1 MQATDKRKCLQKAH
15 LIKDCY
21 PKYKTQQENNQPTKK
36 CAKDLTETSL
46 GRQAAGKQA
55 CRDAPHHI
63 SREMQIKTKRCFN
76 LAQAQSTDNASA
88 ARTRSSR
95 NPHSLRVGMQRG
107 TATLQHRWA
116 VSYETNAILILLPYG
131 PAILLPAVAPKEPNT
146 CQHKNL
152 HIDVYSSFIHN
163 CLNLEITKIF
173 FSR

>member
-36 CAKDLTETSL
+36 CAKDLTESSL

-107 TATLQHRWA
+107 TPLCNTVGQFLMKLMPYSFSYHMVRQSCCLLQPQRSRTP
-116 VSYETNAILILLPYG
+116 V
-131 PAILLPAVAPKEPNT
+131 NT
-146 CQHKNL
+146 KTCTQTFTAAL
-152 HIDVYSSFIHN
+152 FTIA
-163 CLNLEITKIF
+163 
-173 FSR
+173 